1 MKKKLLL
8 ILAAACFC
16 AAPAVLPSC
25 SSDDSSSETP
35 NPDPEPTP
43 GTLVRQDVPTPFA
56 YYVEKTD
63 ATADGVSIE
72 VTGKSTNNFQF
83 VLKPG
88 ANCPSY
94 RVDVFPL
101 CLLYNS
107 LFENLLAAGG
117 ETATDAQMDEWIR
130 SYVMNSTSMGSY
142 IFSEDYNNTGN
153 DYAEREVDW
162 ANSTY
167 RSVPVLSDCEYVI
180 VAIGCFDED
189 GAEQGDMSICYVKTS
204 AQELVGDPAIDIN
217 VNVSYRGYSV
227 TYTPSSDCRYF
238 YHFGSDYDQIQPYVD
253 AYGEKLYID
262 FLRFTSETPYS
273 AASPDDASWTFDA
286 GQEADPSH
294 LFMVTA
300 IALDAN
306 GTPATSMA
314 SKVFHLL
321 ETPTDIGD
329 AECSITVD
337 ESRIGAGIFYCTA
350 TMEANCKAM
359 FYHVYK
365 KSLADQYR
373 EADAETQAAVA
384 WIIDQY
390 GWGIAN
396 ENYSFD
402 SESGTVT
409 GSSYS
414 KTSFGI
420 YYQTATTSFALED
433 DEEYVM
439 VYTGRNPYNQISQL
453 YFSEPFS
460 TKKRVEDQPENA
472 DNSLKIEVTSTSRT
486 SATMHFSYDPDKVA
500 LYYHQYVYPYAA
512 EGETVT
518 YIPPQPESATRE
530 QWLNFFLR
538 DVDPTYGNSY
548 VNCWWPEAVGYENY
562 TLTGLEPGTRYVYA
576 YVEEDMN
583 GYMGEVKWLEFT
595 TVALGGGENPVATI
609 EKSKDGDG
617 FKVSYKFNED
627 VREIRYA
634 ISNVSTL
641 LLNYLGA
648 TRYNYTDY
656 ITAWTSYI
664 MEYGLS
670 SVNETTQSW
679 ELSDRA
685 VALCLPIGQDADG
698 NDVYGDLVYVLWVD
712 GEFKTLADYVDV
724 PSTSSA
730 PAPKSLGNKVRAS
743 IR

>member
-16 AAPAVLPSC
+16 AVPAVLPSC

-35 NPDPEPTP
+35 DPNPDPQP
-43 GTLVRQDVPTPFA
+43 GEAVRQDVPTPFEF
-56 YYVEKTD
+56 YVEKTD

-101 CLLYNS
+101 CLIYNS

-117 ETATDAQMDEWIR
+117 EKATDAQMDEWLR
-130 SYVMNSTSMGSY
+130 SYVVNSSSMGSV
-142 IFSEDYNNTGN
+142 IFSKEDA

-167 RSVPVLSDCEYVI
+167 RQVPVLPDCEYVI

-189 GAEQGDMSICYVKTS
+189 GSEQGDMSICYVKT
-204 AQELVGDPAIDIN
+204 AAMELEGDPAIDIN
-217 VNVSYRGYSV
+217 VTTSYRSYSVSY
-227 TYTPSSDCRYF
+227 TPNSDCKYF
-238 YHFGSDYDQIQPYVD
+238 YHLGSDYDQIQPYVD

-262 FLRFTSETPYS
+262 FMRYTSESPFS
-273 AASPDDASWTFDA
+273 ADSPDDASWIFDA
-286 GQEADPSH
+286 GQEADPTH

-306 GTPATSMA
+306 GTPATKMA
-314 SKVFHLL
+314 SEVFHLL
-321 ETPTDIGD
+321 ETPTDIGE

-337 ESRIGAGIFYCTA
+337 ESRIGAGIFYYTA
-350 TMEANCKAM
+350 KMEANCKTM

-373 EADAETQAAVA
+373 EADAETQAEVA
-384 WIIDQY
+384 LIIDSY
-390 GWGIAN
+390 GWGTAN
-396 ENYSFD
+396 ANYGFD
-402 SESGTVT
+402 ASNGTVT
-409 GSSYS
+409 GSSYE
-414 KTSFGI
+414 KTSFQT
-420 YYQTATTSFALED
+420 YYQTTTESKVLED

-453 YFSEPFS
+453 HFSEPFH
-460 TKKRVEDQPENA
+460 TKKRVENQPENA
-472 DNSLKIEVTSTSRT
+472 DNSLNIEVVSTSRT
-486 SATMHFSYDPDKVA
+486 SAVLRFSYDPDKVG
-500 LYYHQYVYPYAA
+500 LYYHQYVYPYG
-512 EGETVT
+512 EGDYT
-518 YIPPQPESATRE
+518 PPQPESATRE
-530 QWLNFFLR
+530 QWMNFFLR
-538 DVDPTYGNSY
+538 DVDPTYGNPY
-548 VNCWWPEAVGYENY
+548 VNCWWPESVGYENY

-583 GYMGEVKWLEFT
+583 GYMGEVKWFEFT
-595 TVALGGGENPVATI
+595 TVELGGGEHPAVTV
-609 EKSKDGDG
+609 ETSKEGAG
-617 FKVSYKFNED
+617 FNANFKFNED
-627 VREIRYA
+627 VREIRYMVDNN
-634 ISNVSTL
+634 SEL
-641 LLNYLGA
+641 LLDYLGNS
-648 TRYNYTDY
+648 RYIYSDY
-656 ITAWTSYI
+656 IDTWTRVC
-664 MEYGLS
+664 MERGLQ
-670 SVNETTQSW
+670 SVNETSINW
-679 ELSDRA
+679 EYSDRA

-698 NDVYGDLVYVLWVD
+698 NPVYGDLVYVLWVD

-724 PSTSSA
+724 PTSSA
-730 PAPKSLGNKVRAS
+730 SVPKSLGNKVRAA